1 MQGYTV
7 RYLIAC
13 TLLGASGLAQ
23 YGLTRRQP
31 QAQVAAPDWAHT
43 LPLSVGGWTGRD
55 LVPDKEVA
63 DYLAADALLV
73 RRYTREGRVLDVTAV
88 FGTRWRALHSPAG
101 CYPSQGWQIQERS
114 EVEIAPGIPL
124 PHPGPLHA
132 EKLVVKQADRHL
144 LVLYL
149 YAHPGGTTANWV
161 QQCLEV
167 AKSGA
172 ASGGIVL
179 IVNAEFT
186 PQTESRAEADAREL
200 IGLLYPYLVKHWYEH

>member
-1 MQGYTV
+1 MQRYTV
-7 RYLIAC
+7 RYLVAC
-13 TLLGASGLAQ
+13 TLLAVVGLA
-23 YGLTRRQP
+23 GHALTRRQP
-31 QAQVAAPDWAHT
+31 QGHVKPPDWAHT
-43 LPLSVGGWTGRD
+43 LPRHVGGWTGQD
-55 LVPDKEVA
+55 IAPDKEVA

-73 RRYTREGRVLDVTAV
+73 RRYTREGRVVDVTAV

-114 EVEIAPGIPL
+114 EIEIAPLGPL

-149 YAHPGGTTANWV
+149 YAHPGGTTASWV
-161 QQCLEV
+161 QQCLKV
-167 AKSGA
+167 TSSRG

-186 PQTESRAEADAREL
+186 PQTESKVEADARQLVSL
-200 IGLLYPYLVKHWYEH
+200 IYPYLVKHWYEH